1 MFYRASIGFSA
12 KRLVFYSF
20 AKTIRLS
27 WEKCDQTFSA
37 MQATEVKKRYT
48 PAEYLALEEQAE
60 FRSEYY
66 DGEIIPMAGGSFNHN
81 EIITNICN
89 IKVTLRSKGYRLYS
103 SDVRVWIPKYR
114 KFTYPDIMVVQ
125 DQPIPYESRTDT
137 LVNPRVIIEVL
148 SKSTEEYDQGDKFKY
163 YRSIPDLQEYLLI
176 KQYELD
182 IQHYAKTDGG
192 LWIYQ
197 AYESIENTISLTSIN
212 TEMKVATI
220 YEGVSF
226 ESDE

>member
-1 MFYRASIGFSA
+1 
-12 KRLVFYSF
+12 
-20 AKTIRLS
+20 
-27 WEKCDQTFSA
+27 

-60 FRSEYY
+60 FRSEYC
-66 DGEIIPMAGGSFNHN
+66 DGEIIPMTGGSFNHN
-81 EIITNICN
+81 RIINRVCAYLLN
-89 IKVTLRSKGYRLYS
+89 ALQGKPYEPFS
-103 SDVRVWIPKYR
+103 SDVRLWIPKYR
-114 KFTYPDIMVVQ
+114 KFTYPDIIVVQ
-125 DQPIPYESRTDT
+125 NQPISYENRTDT

-148 SKSTEEYDQGDKFKY
+148 SKSTEEYDRGDKFKY

-176 KQYELD
+176 NQYELD

-226 ESDE
+226 KSAE